1 MGVVRS
7 TARIAVGVALLALA
21 TPGASLAQGD
31 CRIVKSSC
39 SAAKR
44 QNLAYCKSD
53 RRSGMSYEGCL
64 HSGDRA
70 MQECLRTGRW
80 QTGRRNWCGLARH

>member
-1 MGVVRS
+1 LVCLAS
-7 TARIAVGVALLALA
+7 LILLAAALLLTPTAPALA
-21 TPGASLAQGD
+21 QAD
-31 CRIVKSSC
+31 CKVVKSSC

-53 RRSGMSYEGCL
+53 RRAGMSYEGCL

-70 MQECLRTGRW
+70 MEECLRTGRW
-80 QTGRRNWCGLARH
+80 QTGRRNWCGLTRN